1 MSNFIYHT
9 KCVIVMVNIVLKFI
23 GVV

>member
-9 KCVIVMVNIVLKFI
+9 KCVIVLVNIVLKFI